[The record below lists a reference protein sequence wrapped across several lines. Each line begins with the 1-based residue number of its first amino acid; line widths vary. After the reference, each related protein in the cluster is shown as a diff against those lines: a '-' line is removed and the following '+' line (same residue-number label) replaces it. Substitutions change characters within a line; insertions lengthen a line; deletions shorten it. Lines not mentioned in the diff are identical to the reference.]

1 MLVTGYDLDAHAWI
15 ELGDAAPPEPT
26 ATVGPCRSP
35 TRSSRPNTTPSST
48 RCLPTPAPRSACATT
63 TARSPPPG
71 RWACCAGRCWQPAPA
86 SFGADPSLAVEA
98 TVDELAALLAGQA
111 SIDVEALETRR
122 DERAANSALDAPQT
136 LGPEFAIPPLG
147 ALPRP
152 LRTIGAAQLATAEH
166 MFTGQQA
173 VGVGTASYTGRALV
187 VDDPAVAMRTF
198 EPGDVI
204 ITSAT
209 SPAWNTVLV
218 HAGALVTANGGLVSH
233 AAVIAR
239 ELGIP
244 AVIGDTTACARL
256 RTGCVVTVDPIRATV
271 IAVTTGP

>member
-15 ELGDAAPPEPT
+15 ELGDNEPPAAS
-26 ATVGPCRSP
+26 ATVEPVDLRLLVP
-35 TRSSRPNTTPSST
+35 TEHHGE
-48 RCLPTPAPRSACATT
+48 LDALLADARSAVGLRDDNGAV
-63 TARSPPPG
+63 TAAWPMGLLR
-71 RWACCAGRCWQPAPA
+71 RAMLAAGARL
-86 SFGADPSLAVEA
+86 FGADPSLAVEA
-98 TVDELAALLAGQA
+98 TVDELAALLTARP
-111 SIDVEALETRR
+111 SIDVEVLETRR

-187 VDDPAVAMRTF
+187 VDDPAVAMTTF

-204 ITSAT
+204 VTSAT

-233 AAVIAR
+233 AAVTAR

-244 AVIGDTTACARL
+244 AVIGDTTACTRL
-256 RTGCVVTVDPIRATV
+256 RTGSIVTVDPVRATV
-271 IAVTTGP
+271 VAVTTGR